1 MSEQL
6 KFYSFDELQDL
17 SLEELQALWELVPT
31 SRQRAYRQAYEREVR
46 NAGALGSDQLEQQV
60 TAELLSRYEES
71 ALVPVGMRWAR
82 TPSRVQDAAKS
93 DDGLVLPEESTTS
106 ATQKPL
112 PVIMIAG
119 VVMAVVLIGF
129 FLLRGGSN
137 NDGVAVAELTP
148 EIEPTE
154 TPVVTPTP
162 TPLALEAQD
171 DIIEDGDD
179 ERTVAYPVSLQ
190 VALPDGSPPRVWV
203 VQRRAVR
210 ASEWNYDP
218 NPDIASFINGMS
230 VRPVIGIPFSEDN
243 AQWFEDMDDGTIFT
257 VTMNTGAML
266 RFDFAARSQVRRS
279 DTDIFRQ
286 VSPGLVLLLI
296 GERDEEGLPT
306 ATRTLI
312 TATYPPDQEL
322 GRDGELAG
330 LTLPDLPAIAA
341 TATPIQQNSPFADVD
356 VQIISVT
363 TQPGQ
368 LTTRF
373 RIYNGGSET
382 LHITGDDIQLALGF
396 VPNPVGPYVP
406 AETLSSLTL
415 LPEQAVDITLT
426 WEWYSEPY
434 ATLQVGSFMY
444 TLNFERI

>member
-1 MSEQL
+1 MSEQF
-6 KFYSFDELQDL
+6 KFYTVDELRNL

-93 DDGLVLPEESTTS
+93 DDGLVVPEESTTGV
-106 ATQKPL
+106 AQKPS
-112 PVIMIAG
+112 PVILIAG

-129 FLLRGGSN
+129 FLVRDGGN

-148 EIEPTE
+148 DVEPTE
-154 TPVVTPTP
+154 TPMITPTP

-230 VRPVIGIPFSEDN
+230 VRPVMGIPFSEDN

-322 GRDGELAG
+322 GRDGELVG
-330 LTLPDLPAIAA
+330 LTLPDLPPIAA
-341 TATPIQQNSPFADVD
+341 TATPVHQNSPFADVD
-356 VQIISVT
+356 VQMISVT

-373 RIYNGGSET
+373 RIYNGDRRSLQLTGS
-382 LHITGDDIQLALGF
+382 DIWLSLGF
-396 VPNPVGPYVP
+396 VPDPPGPRQP
-406 AETLSSLTL
+406 ADVMQAFLL
-415 LPEQAVDITLT
+415 LPEQAVDLTLI
-426 WEWYSEPY
+426 WAWDGEPY
-434 ATLQVGSFMY
+434 ASLQIGEY
-444 TLNFERI
+444 RIQMEL

>member
-6 KFYSFDELQDL
+6 KFYTVDELHNL

-82 TPSRVQDAAKS
+82 TPSRVQNAAKS

-106 ATQKPL
+106 ASTKPSPL
-112 PVIMIAG
+112 ILIAG

-129 FLLRGGSN
+129 VLLRSGSN
-137 NDGVAVAELTP
+137 NDWIAVAELTP
-148 EIEPTE
+148 EFEPTE

-230 VRPVIGIPFSEDN
+230 VRPVMGIPFSDDN

-266 RFDFAARSQVRRS
+266 RFAFAARSQVRRS

-322 GRDGELAG
+322 GRDGELVG
-330 LTLPDLPAIAA
+330 LTLPDLPPIAA
-341 TATPIQQNSPFADVD
+341 TATPVQQNSPFADVD

-363 TQPGQ
+363 TQHGQ

-373 RIYNGGSET
+373 RIYNGGNEAVY
-382 LHITGDDIQLALGF
+382 ITGDDIQLSLGY
-396 VPNPVGPYVP
+396 VPNPVGPYTP
-406 AETLSSLTL
+406 LDNFNSIHLQ
-415 LPEQAVDITLT
+415 PQQGVDISIVWFWNGEL
-426 WEWYSEPY
+426 YGS
-434 ATLQVGSFMY
+434 LQILASVFHI
-444 TLNFERI
+444 TI

>member
-6 KFYSFDELQDL
+6 KFYTVEELQNL

-60 TAELLSRYEES
+60 TSELLSRYEES

-93 DDGLVLPEESTTS
+93 DDGLLLPEESTSS
-106 ATQKPL
+106 ATQKPSPL
-112 PVIMIAG
+112 ILIAG
-119 VVMAVVLIGF
+119 VVMAVVLIAF
-129 FLLRGGSN
+129 VLLRGGSN

-148 EIEPTE
+148 EVEPTE
-154 TPVVTPTP
+154 TPIVTSTP

-230 VRPVIGIPFSEDN
+230 VRPVMGIPYSEDN
-243 AQWFEDMDDGTIFT
+243 AQWFEDMDEGTIFT

-296 GERDEEGLPT
+296 GERDDEGLPT

-322 GRDGELAG
+322 GRDGELVG
-330 LTLPDLPAIAA
+330 LTLPDLPPIAA

-356 VQIISVT
+356 VQIISVM

-368 LTTRF
+368 LTIRF
-373 RIYNGGSET
+373 RIYNGRSET
-382 LHITGDDIQLALGF
+382 LHITSDDIQLALGY
-396 VPNPVGPYVP
+396 VPNPSGPYVP
-406 AETLSSLTL
+406 AGNLQPLSL
-415 LPEQAVDITLT
+415 LPEQAVDLTLI
-426 WEWYSEPY
+426 WYWDSEPF
-434 ATLQVGSFMY
+434 GS
-444 TLNFERI
+444 LRIGDYRFSIQL